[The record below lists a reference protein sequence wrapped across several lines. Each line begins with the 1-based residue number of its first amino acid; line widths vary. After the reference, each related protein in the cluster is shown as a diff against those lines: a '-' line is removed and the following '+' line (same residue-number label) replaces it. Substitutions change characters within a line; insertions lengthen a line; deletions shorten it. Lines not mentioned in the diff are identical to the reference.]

1 MATESPYHPQPD
13 EIPDNERTGDEPNP
27 SGRASKPKEKS
38 STRPSA
44 KNLLVEFRHHSDE
57 RPIALHERGHEALI
71 CSAVMCGGNTPRGPK
86 EFSNGSPLGPSL
98 EGATLNEPAQGDGH

>member
-1 MATESPYHPQPD
+1 MSAPAMSP
-13 EIPDNERTGDEPNP
+13 IPPEK
-27 SGRASKPKEKS
+27 RASRRKS
-38 STRPSA
+38 LRRGPSA

-98 EGATLNEPAQGDGH
+98 EGATLNEPPQGDGHSIWNYHSCSVSIT